1 MDRLRITPIL
11 LLALA
16 LTLAGCRSA
25 ATDDDKA
32 AELLRFRQRNPQVV
46 AGYPLG
52 LARSEVMQRF
62 DPAAAKQGRRF
73 VRTLRPGERVNADVE
88 WSWEWVS
95 AELAERETGR
105 RVARVDTLED
115 TTGSRTDSIYVCYDG
130 HDRVLRAYARRW

>member
-1 MDRLRITPIL
+1 VRLPLTL
-11 LLALA
+11 LLITIALQA
-16 LTLAGCRSA
+16 VACRST

-32 AELLRFRQRNPQVV
+32 AELLRFRERHPDLLR
-46 AGYPLG
+46 AYPLG

-62 DPAAAKQGRRF
+62 DPPDAASQGRRF
-73 VRTLRPGERVNADVE
+73 VRTLEMDRPINADVE

-95 AELAERETGR
+95 AGLAERETGG

-115 TTGSRTDSIYVCYDG
+115 TSGTRTDSIYVCYDR